1 MCFGAIHC
9 ARIPRIVFATRIEYA
24 RAFGFNELALSNQ
37 RLKELAADAV
47 EIVPDVLRELSLDHF
62 RLWAAR
68 PQSRAY

>member
-24 RAFGFNELALSNQ
+24 RAFGFNELALSNR
-37 RLKELAADAV
+37 RLKELAADTVA
-47 EIVPDVLRELSLDHF
+47 IVPDVLREASLDLF
-62 RLWAAR
+62 RRWAAR